1 MIAIGA
7 DHGGFELKEKIIE
20 FFQGKIEFK
29 DCGTNSKESV
39 DYPKFAYLVADSVA
53 SGECEAGIVICRTGV
68 GVSITANKVKGIR
81 CALCYNKEVAQL
93 CKEHN
98 NANIIALGGRVTGTE
113 LAADIVDSWM
123 NAEFQ
128 GGRHQGRIDIISSF
142 EK

>member
-98 NANIIALGGRVTGTE
+98 NANMIALPADMIEFQDIVDIINNWMSAEFLGGRHE
-113 LAADIVDSWM
+113 LRVNMI
-123 NAEFQ
+123 E
-128 GGRHQGRIDIISSF
+128 R
-142 EK
+142 